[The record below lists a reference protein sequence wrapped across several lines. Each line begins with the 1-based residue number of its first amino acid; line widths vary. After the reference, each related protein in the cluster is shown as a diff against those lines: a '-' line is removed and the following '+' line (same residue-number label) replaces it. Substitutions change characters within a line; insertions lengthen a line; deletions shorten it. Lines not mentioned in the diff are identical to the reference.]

1 MRAAVISN
9 GDNSNKTNSQ
19 LHSANHSAGR
29 LNQAP
34 PSSRQ
39 TSGGTMRRALKLA
52 GVDGSPG
59 WKGASGKRWQPDL
72 PSDLRHHFLN
82 PLTHT
87 ASPAKGS
94 QRPFQCLLKQPQ
106 RHPGVSRVEERVM
119 AGRVLVSLEGAMAWT
134 NFLPIWSAHP
144 GRRPG
149 SHLCNPTYSLQ
160 VHFTQNTVFPPEQ
173 C

>member
-1 MRAAVISN
+1 MREAVISN
-9 GDNSNKTNSQ
+9 SDNSNKTNSQ
-19 LHSANHSAGR
+19 LHSANHSSGR

-39 TSGGTMRRALKLA
+39 TSGGVVGRALKLA
-52 GVDGSPG
+52 G
-59 WKGASGKRWQPDL
+59 ASGKGWQPDL

-106 RHPGVSRVEERVM
+106 THPSVCRVKEHVT
-119 AGRVLVSLEGAMAWT
+119 V
-134 NFLPIWSAHP
+134 WSAYP
-144 GRRPG
+144 GRQEARV
-149 SHLCNPTYSLQ
+149 HLCNPTYSLQ
-160 VHFTQNTVFPPEQ
+160 VLFTQNAFFPPEQ